1 MREIKFRAWDNGIM
15 KKFIRIP
22 FFVGSDG
29 TPYKDNDPYGLDM
42 SGRRSISPLQDIV
55 IMQYTGL
62 KDKDGKEIYEGDI
75 IADPDNFG
83 CTTGWGGGEYDECPN
98 KKLIV
103 WDEVDAKFKLD
114 FINEKYRGRGVSG
127 FSLCKGN
134 CASRFEVIG
143 NIYENPELLKP

>member
-15 KKFIRIP
+15 KKFLRIP

-75 IADPDNFG
+75 I
-83 CTTGWGGGEYDECPN
+83 TVEYNGIGKKTVQWDDEGKWNISCYS
-98 KKLIV
+98 I
-103 WDEVDAKFKLD
+103 DRCS
-114 FINEKYRGRGVSG
+114 I
-127 FSLCKGN
+127 
-134 CASRFEVIG
+134 IG
-143 NIYENPELLKP
+143 NIYEHKHLLK